1 MEKKGVAELLEK
13 QRKYFNSN
21 TSREPG
27 FRIEQLER
35 LRTVIE
41 KHEDTILEA
50 LYLDLGKS
58 RMEAYISEVGY
69 VYSEINYMKK
79 NLKKF
84 ARPVK
89 VKTPLLY
96 FGGSSYIIP
105 EAMGLVL
112 IMGPWNYPFQLMMV
126 PLIGSIAAGNCTVL
140 KPSEHAPRVSVLI
153 NAIMKENFAEEYIAV
168 VEGEAETAQNILENK
183 FDYIF
188 FTGSEATGKLVMQ
201 AAAKNLTP
209 LCLELGGKSP
219 CIVDQDTNIL
229 YTARRIVWG
238 KFLNAG
244 QTCVAPDYLMV
255 DRKIKG
261 ELLKN
266 IQDVLKD
273 FYGDDPKSSADYSR
287 IINEQH
293 FLRLSALL
301 KDAELLTGGEQVQAE
316 RYIAPTIVDNISVD
330 HPLMQEEIFG
340 PILPVMDYENLEEVI
355 DFLRN
360 KPRPLALYFFSHN
373 TEKQQK
379 IISETISGGV
389 CINDTIIHITNREL
403 PFGGVGLSGMG
414 NYHGKASFDA
424 FSHHK
429 SLLKNS
435 LLFDIPLKYPP
446 YKVPLK
452 WMRRVLKGL

>member
-1 MEKKGVAELLEK
+1 MKKEEMAQLLER
-13 QRKYFNSN
+13 QRDFFNSN
-21 TSREPG
+21 ISRETR
-27 FRIEQLER
+27 FRIEQLEK
-35 LRTVIE
+35 LRKVIQ
-41 KHEDTILEA
+41 KHEDAILEV
-50 LYLDLGKS
+50 LNLDLGKS

-69 VYSEINYMKK
+69 IYSEINYMKK

-84 ARPVK
+84 ARPLK

-105 EAMGLVL
+105 EPMGVVL
-112 IMGPWNYPFQLMMV
+112 IMGPWNYPFQLIMA

-140 KPSEHAPRVSVLI
+140 KPSEHAPRVSGII
-153 NAIMKENFAEEYIAV
+153 NAMVKENFAKDYIAV
-168 VEGEAETAQNILENK
+168 IEGGVETAQNILENK

-188 FTGSEATGKLVMQ
+188 FTGSEVIGKSVMQ

-244 QTCVAPDYLMV
+244 QTCVAPDYLLL

-266 IQDVLKD
+266 IQDILKD
-273 FYGDDPKSSADYSR
+273 FYGDDPRRSADYSR

-301 KDAELLTGGEQVQAE
+301 KDAEILTGGEQLREE
-316 RYIAPTIVDNISVD
+316 RYIAPTIIDNISPD

-355 DFLRN
+355 AFLRN

-373 TEKQQK
+373 KEKQQK
-379 IISETISGGV
+379 ILSETISGGV
-389 CINDTIIHITNREL
+389 SINDTIIHITNREL
-403 PFGGVGLSGMG
+403 PFGGVGSSGMG
-414 NYHGKASFDA
+414 NYHGKASFDS

-429 SLLKNS
+429 SVLKNS
-435 LLFDIPLKYPP
+435 LLLDIPLKYPP

-452 WMRRVLKGL
+452 WMRRILKGL